1 MGQCSVVRELGQLA
15 TSEAGRV
22 FREYL
27 RGAVRRM
34 IVGVMEA
41 EVEELCGPKYRPEGG
56 AYRRAGSAPGV
67 VIPEGRREG
76 IVRPR
81 VRRRCGVKT
90 VEVPLATYVSA
101 QEPGELKAMLV
112 RAVASGVSGREM
124 ERVYPESRD
133 TSKSSVSRLWIK
145 EGRRFVEELRTR
157 DVASPDW
164 LVLVLDGIRLSD
176 EQTAIAAIG
185 VTSGG
190 EKRVL
195 DFELGSTENF
205 EVCRDL
211 LARLAERGVRF
222 MRDPLVVLDGSEA
235 LKKAVL
241 EFYPHAVIQRC
252 LVHKESNVRGRLS
265 KRHWGTLA
273 RLFRRLRE
281 VQGEAAA
288 REVCREID
296 RFLEDKNAQALASFR
311 EAGDGL
317 IALHMLEV
325 PATLHVSLLST
336 NVIENAFHNTRRKLG
351 RVTRFRAETDQAQ
364 RWTAFS
370 LLEAEKGFR
379 RIKHWRDLSHLAQA
393 LEHRRRQR
401 EQKGEGPAA
410 APTQGLSPSLR
421 PEAFAPATAPAS
433 DP

>member
-1 MGQCSVVRELGQLA
+1 MDHTRILGELGQLEA
-15 TSEAGRV
+15 SEAGRV
-22 FREYL
+22 FREYV
-27 RGAVRRM
+27 RGSVRGM
-34 IVGVMEA
+34 IARVMAA
-41 EVEELCGPKYRPEGG
+41 EVEELCGPKHRPGG
-56 AYRRAGSAPGV
+56 DEYRRAGSSPGV
-67 VIPEGRREG
+67 VLGEGRREE

-81 VRRRCGVKT
+81 VRRRSGEKA
-90 VEVPLATYVSA
+90 VEVRLATYSSA
-101 QEPGELKAMLV
+101 QEPGELEAMLV

-124 ERVYPESRD
+124 ERVHPESPR

-145 EGRRFVEELRTR
+145 EGKRFLEELRTR
-157 DVASPDW
+157 DVASKDW
-164 LVLVLDGIRLSD
+164 LVLVLDGIRLGA
-176 EQTAIAAIG
+176 EQTAIVAMGI
-185 VTSGG
+185 TLGG

-211 LARLAERGVRF
+211 LARLAQRGVRF
-222 MRDPLVVLDGSEA
+222 KRDPLVVLDGSDA

-273 RLFRRLRE
+273 RLFKRLRE
-281 VQGEAAA
+281 VQGAAAA
-288 REVCREID
+288 REVCREIEH
-296 RFLEDKNAQALASFR
+296 FLASKSAPALASFR
-311 EAGDGL
+311 EAGEEL

-336 NVIENAFHNTRRKLG
+336 NVIENAFCNTRRKLG
-351 RVTRFRAETDQAQ
+351 RVTRFRAETDQAS

-370 LLEAEKGFR
+370 LLEAERGFH
-379 RIKHWRDLSHLAQA
+379 RIKHWRDLTHLAQA

-401 EQKGEGPAA
+401 AQEAEGRPVAA
-410 APTQGLSPSLR
+410 TQGLSPTLR

>member
-1 MGQCSVVRELGQLA
+1 
-15 TSEAGRV
+15 
-22 FREYL
+22 
-27 RGAVRRM
+27 
-34 IVGVMEA
+34 
-41 EVEELCGPKYRPEGG
+41 
-56 AYRRAGSAPGV
+56 
-67 VIPEGRREG
+67 
-76 IVRPR
+76 
-81 VRRRCGVKT
+81 
-90 VEVPLATYVSA
+90 VEVPLATYGSA
-101 QEPGELKAMLV
+101 QEPGELEAMLI

-124 ERVYPESRD
+124 ESVHPESPH

-164 LVLVLDGIRLSD
+164 LVLVLDGIRLSA

-185 VTSGG
+185 ITSGG

-211 LARLAERGVRF
+211 LARLVQRGVRF
-222 MRDPLVVLDGSEA
+222 TRDPLVVLDGSEA

-241 EFYPHAVIQRC
+241 EFYTHAAIQRC

-265 KRHWGTLA
+265 KRHWGTSA
-273 RLFRRLRE
+273 RLFKRLRE
-281 VQGEAAA
+281 VQGETAA
-288 REVCREID
+288 REVCRDIEQ
-296 RFLEDKNAQALASFR
+296 FLGDKNAQALASFR
-311 EAGDGL
+311 EAGDEL
-317 IALHMLEV
+317 ITLHMLEV

-336 NVIENAFHNTRRKLG
+336 NVIENAFLNTRRKLG
-351 RVTRFRAETDQAQ
+351 RVTRFRAETDQAE
-364 RWTAFS
+364 RWTACS
-370 LLEAEKGFR
+370 LLQAEKGFR
-379 RIKHWRDLSHLAQA
+379 RIKHWHDLAHLAQA

-401 EQKGEGPAA
+401 EQKAEGPAA
-410 APTQGLSPSLR
+410 APTQGLSPPLR